1 MSSQEGREVNKP
13 IEMTNEIKVDMS
25 KKVQVEKVEIA
36 KEI

>member
-13 IEMTNEIKVDMS
+13 IEMIKEIKVDMS